1 MRGELTGFDEDI
13 DRAIRA
19 FMDEMN
25 GRQRR
30 AGGFARHPIMLSS
43 Q

>member
-25 GRQRR
+25 GRQLS
-30 AGGFARHPIMLSS
+30 AGCVARLPIVLSW

>member
-1 MRGELTGFDEDI
+1 MRGELAGFDEDI

-19 FMDEMN
+19 FMAEMN
-25 GRQRR
+25 GRQRS
-30 AGGFARHPIMLSS
+30 AGSFARLPIMLSW